1 MASNKELMSDITTLC
16 LERGVAVPDGL
27 DQLKNAKLMELLDG
41 LRVTPAVAPVVETA
55 LRPLVAPSPLDGA
68 EGDGDPAVTDVAPGA
83 QAPAAADAV
92 VATALAAAPRVSVAP
107 NLSTTGASG
116 YFVAAGKTVS
126 TLRRETQGAYE
137 QVYASDFS
145 DGQPALDALLASGYL
160 FKR

>member
-27 DQLKNAKLMELLDG
+27 DQLKNGKLLELLDD
-41 LRVTPAVAPVVETA
+41 LRQAPPPSPVVETP
-55 LRPLVAPSPLDGA
+55 LRPLVAPLP
-68 EGDGDPAVTDVAPGA
+68 EENVGDGDTTPKVIDTVAGD
-83 QAPAAADAV
+83 PAAASAPAPV
-92 VATALAAAPRVSVAP
+92 VAAPSLAVAP
-107 NLSTTGASG
+107 TTGASG

-126 TLRRETQGAYE
+126 TLRREVQGAFE

-145 DGQPALDALLASGYL
+145 DGQASLDAFLASGYL